1 MSTIDLDALER
12 IARAVETPGPWETR
26 CEGYKEPTRVC
37 HDSEYVIYLGYDFA
51 ADLGAQDAEHIA
63 AFDPPTVLALIA
75 RVRELEAIVNDGGNQ
90 AAKYWTRLT
99 AAEREMHARELH
111 HFEAEQA
118 MREALELIQPGGFMR
133 PDEPGYVGTTRDV
146 VQARAILTRAL
157 NDKEAEK

>member
-1 MSTIDLDALER
+1 MTAAGTTALIAEARAWASKAVLVGRNVLRDLDRGVAYARRLADALEATLR
-12 IARAVETPGPWETR
+12 
-26 CEGYKEPTRVC
+26 
-37 HDSEYVIYLGYDFA
+37 D
-51 ADLGAQDAEHIA
+51 
-63 AFDPPTVLALIA
+63 
-75 RVRELEAIVNDGGNQ
+75 
-90 AAKYWTRLT
+90 
-99 AAEREMHARELH
+99 MHARELH

>member
-1 MSTIDLDALER
+1 MELDLDALER
-12 IARAVETPGPWETR
+12 IAQAATPGPWRHVETAWG
-26 CEGYKEPTRVC
+26 ESVEVDEQQLFIESYGVTYAWNG
-37 HDSEYVIYLGYDFA
+37 DNA
-51 ADLGAQDAEHIA
+51 AHIA
-63 AFDPPTVLALIA
+63 AFDPPTALALIA

-118 MREALELIQPGGFMR
+118 MREALELIQPGIWGN
-133 PDEPGYVGTTRDV
+133 VGSTRDV
-146 VQARAILTRAL
+146 AQARAILSRAL